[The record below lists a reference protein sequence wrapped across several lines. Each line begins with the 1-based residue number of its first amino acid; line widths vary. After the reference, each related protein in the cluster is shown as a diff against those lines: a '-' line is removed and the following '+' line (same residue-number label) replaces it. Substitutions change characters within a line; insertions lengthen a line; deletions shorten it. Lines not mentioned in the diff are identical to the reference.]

1 MGITVLV
8 FKQLAHLIGGH
19 LFVRMDIL
27 AFFVLFSSFLYI
39 SLGVPTEETGM
50 DDNCTGS
57 LFDMKEFREKA
68 ANKLENIKLQFDVKN
83 LNLNENIRT
92 RRDGY
97 GSTKTVVRC
106 KSSYTGLFSFLAI
119 PLLMGDI
126 MLEFM
131 SMINIEI
138 MIMTPEPE
146 PPPPEEPAP
155 TGNNNNNNNNNN
167 GGGGDGGGDGGGMGG
182 NNNNNMNMNGRSFSE
197 SKWKREVVEE
207 LYQNISSKEI
217 KRKIPKFVESYFDPK
232 VAESPNQLPWSGDWT
247 DITEYIQDIR
257 GPFSGV
263 LGWDNVGD
271 RNLLFRKLRG
281 NLANKRLIIS
291 GAHQLVKV
299 YKNAQQLCSSPG
311 NGTVCHSFL
320 QTGPSLT

>member
-1 MGITVLV
+1 
-8 FKQLAHLIGGH
+8 LIGGL
-19 LFVRMDIL
+19 LFIKMKMF
-27 AFFVLFSSFLYI
+27 AFFVLISSSFLYI
-39 SLGVPTEETGM
+39 SLGLPTEETVI
-50 DDNCTGS
+50 DDNCTES

-68 ANKLENIKLQFDVKN
+68 MNKLENIKLQFDIKN
-83 LNLNENIRT
+83 VNSNKNIRR

-97 GSTKTVVRC
+97 GKTKTVVRC

-119 PLLMGDI
+119 PLLLGDI

-155 TGNNNNNNNNNN
+155 PGNNNNNNNNNN
-167 GGGGDGGGDGGGMGG
+167 GGGGDGGGGDGGGMGG

-207 LYQNISSKEI
+207 LYQNISTTDI
-217 KRKIPKFVESYFDPK
+217 QQKIPKFLQSYLDPK
-232 VAESPNQLPWSGDWT
+232 VAKSPNQLPSSGDWT
-247 DITEYIQDIR
+247 DITEYMQDIR

-263 LGWDNVGD
+263 LGWDNIGD
-271 RNLLFRKLRG
+271 RNLLFRKLRD
-281 NLANKRLIIS
+281 NLTNRRLIIA
-291 GAHQLVKV
+291 GAHHLLKV
-299 YKNAQQLCSSPG
+299 YKNAQNLCNLPT
-311 NGTVCHSFL
+311 NETVCHSFFRP
-320 QTGPSLT
+320 GPTPT